1 MSMDFGQTGVNCRSS
16 ILTENYNLSDLV
28 NDYNQICANATQDE
42 MDGAVLGAQ
51 IANLE
56 FAIDMA
62 INAGDRYAFLAL
74 SCQLKELLAMV
85 GKANEV

>member
-1 MSMDFGQTGVNCRSS
+1 MAMDFGQVGINCRNTLIS
-16 ILTENYNLSDLV
+16 ENYSLGDLV
-28 NDYNQICANATQDE
+28 NAYNQICANAAQDE

-62 INAGDRYAFLAL
+62 IDTGDRYAFLAL
-74 SCQLKELLAMV
+74 TGQLKELLALV
-85 GKANEV
+85 GEANEI

>member
-1 MSMDFGQTGVNCRSS
+1 MPIDFGQTGINCRNTLIS
-16 ILTENYNLSDLV
+16 ENYSLGDLV
-28 NDYNQICANATQDE
+28 NAYNQICANAIQNE

-62 INAGDRYAFLAL
+62 IDASDRYAFLAL
-74 SCQLKELLAMV
+74 SGQLKELLAMV
-85 GKANEV
+85 GEANEV

>member
-1 MSMDFGQTGVNCRSS
+1 MPMDVQISN
-16 ILTENYNLSDLV
+16 NYKMSDLV
-28 NDYNQICANATQDE
+28 KAYNRISFDATKDE

-62 INAGDRYAFLAL
+62 IDAGDRYTFLAL
-74 SCQLKELLAMV
+74 SGQLKDLLALV
-85 GKANEV
+85 GEANEV